1 MKQILLFDR
10 AMLIRMR
17 IKEVLTSSF
26 VRIIEVENEMELF
39 TSLQKYKNQIDLL
52 IMDIASDAADGFDM
66 VRKIKES
73 DPLLAVVI
81 LTASN
86 RRSDFIKVI
95 QAGAADYILKP
106 FDDDFFR
113 SRIINILDNEH
124 ELPKRKPVKK
134 SAEEALDEMMEVKP
148 AQRQERGPL
157 DFSHEGTDVHLKKY
171 ADEDEII
178 HQDEIDF
185 NQLLKTEK
193 YKAKKGKYPLTVFA
207 LIFDQSNQESKN
219 FSEIHFDD
227 IRSQLWESDEFV
239 HYGPYSFLGILPFCH
254 EPGFERFKEKMN
266 AYLNQEAEEREYYQK
281 YHWHVVGVTIP
292 VEGNDILETD
302 QVIDRLKSKIKEELG
317 NSEKSS

>member
-17 IKEVLTSSF
+17 IKEALAASF
-26 VRIIEVENEMELF
+26 VKIIEVENEMELF
-39 TSLQKYKNQIDLL
+39 TALQKYKSEIDLL

-66 VRKIKES
+66 VKKIKETE
-73 DPLLAVVI
+73 PQVAVVI

-86 RRSDFIKVI
+86 RRSDFIKGI

-124 ELPKRKPVKK
+124 SLAKRKPVQK
-134 SAEEALDEMMEVKP
+134 SAEEVLDEMMEVKP
-148 AQRQERGPL
+148 AQRKEKGTINFAPEGSEVHMKSQLEDDDIVHQE
-157 DFSHEGTDVHLKKY
+157 
-171 ADEDEII
+171 
-178 HQDEIDF
+178 EIDF
-185 NQLLKTEK
+185 DQLLKTEK

-207 LIFDQSNQESKN
+207 LIFDQSNQEPKAL
-219 FSEIHFDD
+219 SERHFED

-254 EPGFERFKEKMN
+254 EPGFERFKEKMDV
-266 AYLNQEAEEREYYQK
+266 YLNQEAEEREHYQQC
-281 YHWHVVGVTIP
+281 HWHVVGITIP
-292 VEGNDILETD
+292 AESSESVETY
-302 QVIDRLKSKIKEELG
+302 QVIDRLKSKIKEEL
-317 NSEKSS
+317 NPNEKSS

>member
-17 IKEVLTSSF
+17 IKEVLSSSF

-39 TSLQKYKNQIDLL
+39 TALQKYKTEIDLL

-66 VRKIKES
+66 VRKIKETNS
-73 DPLLAVVI
+73 QLAVVI

-86 RRSDFIKVI
+86 RRADFIKGI

-113 SRIINILDNEH
+113 TRIINILDSEH
-124 ELPKRKPVKK
+124 GGTRRRPVQK

-148 AQRQERGPL
+148 VQIRERKSIDFRQEG
-157 DFSHEGTDVHLKKY
+157 SEVHLPSY
-171 ADEDEII
+171 ADDDEII

-185 NQLLKTEK
+185 VQLLKTEK

-207 LIFDQSNQESKN
+207 LVFDHSDQELNS
-219 FSEIHFDD
+219 FSQRHFDD
-227 IRSQLWESDEFV
+227 IRAQLWESDEFV

-254 EPGFERFKEKMN
+254 EPGFEKFKEKMDV
-266 AYLNQEAEEREYYQK
+266 YLNQEAEEKEYYQK
-281 YHWHVVGVTIP
+281 YHWHVIGVTIP
-292 VEGNDILETD
+292 ADGSESMEIH
-302 QVIDRLKSKIKEELG
+302 QVIDRLKRKIKEELDQG
-317 NSEKSS
+317 EKSS